1 MVVLV
6 VSGIVGLLLL
16 AAAGLRKLPDALR
29 WLILLACI
37 GELVMRSVVWVQT
50 VSASELVIIDPG
62 LYTDLSGE
70 LLLRGENPYAWDL
83 TGAFD
88 LYRTDY
94 LGSTPKL
101 NGANARDYPYPAL
114 PFLLTVPF
122 QALNLPGIFLVS
134 VAAHAAVLALLF
146 LAAPRSVQP
155 LILIPLVIGLDF
167 TPLTLIGVVD
177 IVWAALLTG
186 VVVAWRMPTLRAVL
200 FGLAAAFK
208 QGPWLV
214 VPFLIIRIWRDKGDG
229 SPIHRVVRFLAIS
242 GITFLIVNGPFIVW
256 NPTAWLRGVSQP
268 LRDDSIFFSQ
278 GGLSS
283 LTQFG
288 LVYLPKNYYLFA
300 MLSVFGLLLF
310 CYWRHYDA
318 LRDTCWIMP
327 GIFMWFSYRSLMSY
341 WAYWVFPLLATLATR
356 TPPDKKS
363 AGEPAWGP
371 TLAISS
377 VVLGVLIL
385 VGIWA
390 SFSPTAVEVRPNL
403 PLRTVQGRITGMS
416 VQVVNRSQRILT
428 PRFALQNRYA
438 SGNPLPWY
446 IDRGPRSL
454 SPGQT
459 AVYHISTE
467 RRDRSFFAHDTA
479 QLVVTDAGG
488 DYSLRGVATIQADS
502 SFLWPDAI
510 PNPAYRFWDSGLGV
524 PIFWGLVADP
534 PGSGTVS
541 PRNKAGRGALT
552 LTLDADDK
560 GLNRVALESVI
571 TFPLHPFG
579 IWVYSEPPAEVLS
592 SVAYGLEI
600 DDGEHQLWVLF
611 GSQEYA
617 GPLEEGQ
624 YVINYTVPSRT
635 WVYQEIDVLAAYAEA
650 GWPLPALRPTTYRDL
665 DMDFRLVHL
674 RLLLAADGPV
684 DDLQAYFGPIEQDNY
699 RVEPQTLMAE
709 TLDDPTS
716 YYIRLAESYVRGRN
730 YSRALEAYQRAL
742 HYSPDNSQARDGM
755 ERVRQRLAGESS
767 P

>member
-1 MVVLV
+1 VFILV
-6 VSGIVGLLLL
+6 VSGVAGLLLL
-16 AAAGLRKLPDALR
+16 AAAGLCKPPDYLR

-83 TGAFD
+83 AGAFD
-88 LYRTDY
+88 LCRTDY
-94 LGSTPKL
+94 SGSTPKL
-101 NGANARDYPYPAL
+101 NAAYARDYPYPAL
-114 PFLLTVPF
+114 PFLLTAPF

-134 VAAHAAVLALLF
+134 VAAHATVLALLF
-146 LAAPRSVQP
+146 LAAPRSIQP

-167 TPLTLIGVVD
+167 TSLTLIGSVD
-177 IVWAALLTG
+177 VVWAALLVG
-186 VVVAWRMPTLRAVL
+186 VVVAWRRPTLRAVL

-214 VPFLIIRIWRDKGDG
+214 IPFLLIRIWRDKSDG
-229 SPIHRVVRFLAIS
+229 SPIRRVVHFLAIS
-242 GITFLIVNGPFIVW
+242 GVAFLVINGPFIVW
-256 NPTAWLRGVSQP
+256 NPEAWLRGVSQP

-278 GGLSS
+278 GGLST

-318 LRDTCWIMP
+318 LRDTCWIVP
-327 GIFMWFSYRSLMSY
+327 GIFMWFSYRSLISY

-356 TPPDKKS
+356 TPPDKES
-363 AGEPAWGP
+363 ASKPALGP
-371 TLAISS
+371 TLAVAST
-377 VVLGVLIL
+377 VLGVLII
-385 VGIWA
+385 VGIWL
-390 SFSPTAVEVRPNL
+390 SFSSAAVEVRPNL

-416 VQVVNRSQRILT
+416 VQVVNRSRRTLT
-428 PRFALQNRYA
+428 PRFALQHRYTT
-438 SGNPLPWY
+438 GNPLPWY
-446 IDRGPRSL
+446 IDQGPRSL
-454 SPGQT
+454 SPGQA

-467 RRDRSFFAHDTA
+467 RRDRIFFAHDTA

-510 PNPAYRFWDSGLGV
+510 PNPMYRFWDSGLGA

-534 PGSGTVS
+534 PGSGAVS
-541 PRNKAGRGALT
+541 PGNKAGRGALT
-552 LTLDADDK
+552 LTLDADGK
-560 GLNRVALESVI
+560 GLNRVALESVV

-579 IWVYSEPPAEVLS
+579 IWVYSEPPAENLS

-600 DDGEHQLWVLF
+600 DDGEHQLWILF
-611 GSQEYA
+611 GPQEYT
-617 GPLEEGQ
+617 GPLEDGQ
-624 YVINYTVPSRT
+624 YIINYTVPSRR
-635 WVYQEIDVLAAYAEA
+635 WVYQEIDLLTAYVEA
-650 GWPLPALRPTTYRDL
+650 GWQLPALKPAIYREL

-674 RLLLAADGPV
+674 RLLLAADGPA
-684 DDLQAYFGPIEQDNY
+684 DNLQATFGPIEQDNY

-709 TLDDPTS
+709 ALDDPTS
-716 YYIRLAESYVRGRN
+716 YYIRLAESYTRERN
-730 YSRALEAYQRAL
+730 YSRALEAYRRAL
-742 HYSPDNSQARDGM
+742 HYSPGDSQALDGM
-755 ERVRQRLAGESS
+755 KRVRQRLAGESS
-767 P
+767 Q